1 MLTAPLKALT
11 CTLPWPG
18 LDADRGGRAGE
29 SHAETDKEDRNRAV
43 EETLKGEEVRERHDK
58 VSFFALASGGAE
70 AFGSVRPGPG
80 GAGLIPIWTVL
91 R

>member
-58 VSFFALASGGAE
+58 VSFFALDLRGSGG
-70 AFGSVRPGPG
+70 FGSVRLGAPGERG
-80 GAGLIPIWTVL
+80 
-91 R
+91 